1 MFHTHL
7 IEIVMIVFIY

>member
-7 IEIVMIVFIY
+7 IQNLARPVT